1 MLEQEP
7 FGACTRMIVLPTR
20 RRICRIR
27 ETHGNDLQLLLPRPQ
42 VSRGQ
47 RANTLRCLMLFA
59 LSRSPSCSH
68 DVTNVSCAR
77 CERTGTRDIYRGN
90 RTQFSRTAEALLPA
104 EGAWKLGGGAS
115 LVKHQFKIFSG
126 SFWLLFR
133 PNLHGSGVQVPAPGG
148 GWRRLR
154 ERAGSSSESA

>member
-1 MLEQEP
+1 MRSVRTSH
-7 FGACTRMIVLPTR
+7 ARAVVPTH
-20 RRICRIR
+20 RRICCIR
-27 ETHGNDLQLLLPRPQ
+27 ATPGNGLQRLLPRLQ
-42 VSRGQ
+42 VSQGKR
-47 RANTLRCLMLFA
+47 RSHSTLNA
-59 LSRSPSCSH
+59 LCFVSLARRRH
-68 DVTNVSCAR
+68 DVTKVIDAG

-133 PNLHGSGVQVPAPGG
+133 PNLHGSGVQVPAPAG